1 VYRAQAK
8 RSAQDDF
15 IWMAGQ
21 ELKTPAASLNAYL
34 QMLQEKALKT
44 DYTVTVSALEKAS
57 N

>member
-1 VYRAQAK
+1 
-8 RSAQDDF
+8 
-15 IWMAGQ
+15 MAGQ